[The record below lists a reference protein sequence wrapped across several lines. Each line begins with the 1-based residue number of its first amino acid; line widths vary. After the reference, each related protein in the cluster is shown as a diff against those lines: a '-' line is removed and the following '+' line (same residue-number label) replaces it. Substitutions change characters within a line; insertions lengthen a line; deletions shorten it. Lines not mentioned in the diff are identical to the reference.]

1 METVSSGQHAGGGDV
16 VLGTPC
22 DRAQQGQT
30 DLESGETDGPDRAGS
45 SHKQLEVRRCS
56 QKD

>member
-22 DRAQQGQT
+22 DHAQQGQT
-30 DLESGETDGPDRAGS
+30 DLESG
-45 SHKQLEVRRCS
+45 
-56 QKD
+56 